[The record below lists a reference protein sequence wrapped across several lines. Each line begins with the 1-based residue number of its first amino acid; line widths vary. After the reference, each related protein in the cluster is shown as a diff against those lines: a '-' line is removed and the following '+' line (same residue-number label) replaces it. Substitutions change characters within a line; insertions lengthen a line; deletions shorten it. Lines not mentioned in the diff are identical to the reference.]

1 MCRHTR
7 MDHTHR
13 RPWSRGPTFHHKLE
27 AGLVVVTTFHQLPPA
42 QQPPEHRPGPGEL
55 TAVQRA
61 DSPILAPLQ
70 PPASASIP

>member
-1 MCRHTR
+1 MQTYMH
-7 MDHTHR
+7 
-13 RPWSRGPTFHHKLE
+13 GPCAQEALVPCPTSHNKLV
-27 AGLVVVTTFHQLPPA
+27 AGLVGVTNFHQLPPA
-42 QQPPEHRPGPGEL
+42 QQPPDRRPGPGEL